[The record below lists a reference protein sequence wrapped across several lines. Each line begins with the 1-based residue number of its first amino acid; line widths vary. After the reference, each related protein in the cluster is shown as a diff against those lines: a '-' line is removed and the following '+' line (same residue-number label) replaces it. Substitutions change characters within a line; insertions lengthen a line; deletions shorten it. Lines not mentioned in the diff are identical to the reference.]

1 MLGNMNTVTR
11 ALRKFVSNLHGKN
24 KVIFFIVLV
33 LICVLAM
40 CIAIY
45 AQNFYKYA
53 DTDPLMLGI
62 HVGAKKTQEEY
73 ADLKANFSNLF
84 TNDIYINSENLNVD
98 KLETS
103 KSIVYTYSKL
113 ENEDENYYHVNVNIP
128 IININND
135 IVKDINSRITNKFS
149 NKVNTIMRAKSEYT
163 TYKVDYVAYVNNG
176 AVSVAIREI
185 SKTGNKAET
194 ETITTY
200 NYSIPDKKE
209 ITLKELITLKESTV
223 DAVQESIDSN
233 IKVSAENAEEIAKE
247 YGSAFTRNIEDEMY
261 KIDNIDTF
269 FLTDEGY
276 VYIIFDYGKS
286 ADTNEMD
293 IVIF

>member
-1 MLGNMNTVTR
+1 
-11 ALRKFVSNLHGKN
+11 
-24 KVIFFIVLV
+24 
-33 LICVLAM
+33 
-40 CIAIY
+40 
-45 AQNFYKYA
+45 
-53 DTDPLMLGI
+53 
-62 HVGAKKTQEEY
+62 
-73 ADLKANFSNLF
+73 
-84 TNDIYINSENLNVD
+84 LNVD